1 MIRLS
6 VVIPTYNRRELTL
19 RAVLHVLDN
28 DCVRRNEVEVFVV
41 DDGSSD
47 GTVDFL
53 RGHFSDNPSVQI
65 VGLARVFDPAICRN
79 TGIELAKGEWLAFL
93 DSDDFWRKGRL
104 DRLWRYLDQADLL
117 CEDRR
122 FENDECELDADAYLR
137 QLLSVNFAP
146 LSSYVVRRELI
157 LAAGK
162 FSTGFYGPQKRWDR
176 GWEDYE
182 LMIGCACSRVLGR
195 PVRAMI
201 LTSDDVVIEPQAG
214 GVGRVQ
220 IREQMRR
227 ELWTLIRR
235 FRVIPLSLKALVIR
249 RMLGSIRA
257 IAR

>member
-28 DCVRRNEVEVFVV
+28 DCVRRNEVEVVVV

-53 RGHFSDNPSVQI
+53 REHFSGSPSVQI
-65 VGLARVFDPAICRN
+65 IGLARVFDPAICRN

-104 DRLWRYLDQADLL
+104 DRLWRHLDQTDLI
-117 CEDRR
+117 CEDSR
-122 FENDECELDADAYLR
+122 FKNDERELKADAYLR
-137 QLLSVNFAP
+137 DLITVNFAP
-146 LSSYVVRRELI
+146 LSSYVVRRELV

-162 FSTGFYGPQKRWDR
+162 FPTGFYGARKRWDR

-182 LMIGCACSRVLGR
+182 LMIGCACSTALGR
-195 PVRAMI
+195 TVRALI
-201 LTSDDVVIEPQAG
+201 LRSDDVVIEPQTG

-235 FRVIPLSLKALVIR
+235 FWEIPISLKALAIR
-249 RMLGSIRA
+249 RMLGSVRA
-257 IAR
+257 IIR